1 MAETYGGINGKARRI
16 VKAYVGINGIAR
28 EIKSGYGGVNNIAR
42 KIFSSESESEIV
54 LGPISS
60 ASLSDDILEWEDSP
74 NAEYYE
80 IWASDDEGAELIGI
94 YDAKNPSVTNNHH
107 IARVS
112 NYSTSN
118 INVGVLVNSNI
129 DKTQR
134 TVLSNPTTV
143 FSNSEAEILIQDGQ
157 EIMFP
162 GSIETKLIQG
172 NATFDPLSTDKMDY
186 IGHPEPDSTN
196 NINKTDSG
204 DIAWESAGG

>member
-28 EIKSGYGGVNNIAR
+28 EIKGGYGGVNNIAR
-42 KIFSSESESEIV
+42 KIFSSESEPV
-54 LGPISS
+54 LEPITTY
-60 ASLSDDILEWEDSP
+60 SLNNDILEWEDSA

-80 IWASDDEGAELIGI
+80 IWASDAEGAEIIGI

-112 NYSTSN
+112 NYSTSD
-118 INVGVLVNSNI
+118 ISIGVVANSNI

-134 TVLSNPTTV
+134 VVLSNPTRV

>member
-1 MAETYGGINGKARRI
+1 MAEAYGGINGKARRI
-16 VKAYVGINGIAR
+16 IKAYVGINGIAR

-42 KIFSSESESEIV
+42 KIFSSESEIA
-54 LGPISS
+54 LKPIQSY
-60 ASLSDDILEWEDSP
+60 SLNNDILEWENST

-80 IWASDDEGAELIGI
+80 IWAGDGEGAELVGI

-112 NYSTSN
+112 NYSTRD
-118 INVGVLVNSNI
+118 INVGVVINSNI

-134 TVLSNPTTV
+134 IVLSNPTRV
-143 FSNSEAEILIQDGQ
+143 FSNSESEILIQDGQ

-172 NATFDPLSTDKMDY
+172 NATFDSLSTDKMDY
-186 IGHPEPDSTN
+186 IGYPNPDSTN

>member
-42 KIFSSESESEIV
+42 KIFSSESESQIV
-54 LGPISS
+54 LDPIPSH
-60 ASLSDDILEWEDSP
+60 SLSNDILEWEDST

-80 IWASDDEGAELIGI
+80 IWASDSEGAELIGI
-94 YDAKNPSVTNNHH
+94 YDTKNPSITNNHH

-112 NYSTSN
+112 NYSTSD
-118 INVGVLVNSNI
+118 INVGVVVNSNI

-134 TVLSNPTTV
+134 VVLSNPTRV
-143 FSNSEAEILIQDGQ
+143 FSSSEAEILIQDGQ

-162 GSIETKLIQG
+162 SSIETKLIQG
-172 NATFDPLSTDKMDY
+172 NAAFNPLSTDKMDY
-186 IGHPEPDSTN
+186 VGYPEPDSTN